1 MALMPDFHQEARSAR
16 MATETFPSSAMAEAP
31 PRLRRLTMADIAAA
45 LRAGRADFMGTP
57 TQLLFLCVIYPAF
70 GFVLARTAAGGALL
84 PLVWPLI
91 SGFALVGPVAA
102 LGLYE
107 ISRRREAGLPTSW
120 LDCFRVLQSPALPA
134 ILAMG
139 VIMAAI
145 FALWLLTARGI
156 FLLTLGDVTHAG
168 PAALLAEVFGTRGG
182 WALLVLGNA
191 AGLGF
196 AVLVLAISTFSFPML
211 LDRQVTLVT
220 AMATSWRAF
229 QENSRVM
236 LAWGLVVAL
245 GLAVGMATLFV
256 GLALSLPI
264 LGHATWHLYR
274 RALP

>member
-1 MALMPDFHQEARSAR
+1 MMPDFHQEARSAS
-16 MATETFPSSAMAEAP
+16 MATEAFHSSAIAEAR

-45 LRAGRADFMGTP
+45 LRAGRADFLETP
-57 TQLLFLCVIYPAF
+57 TQLLFLCVIYPAL
-70 GFVLARTAAGGALL
+70 GFLLARAAAGGALL

-107 ISRRREAGLPTSW
+107 ISRRRQAGLPTSW

-134 ILAMG
+134 ILGMG
-139 VIMAAI
+139 VLLAAI

-168 PAALLAEVFGTRGG
+168 PGALLNEVFGTRGG
-182 WALLVLGNA
+182 WALLLLGNA

-211 LDRQVTLVT
+211 LDRQVTLGT
-220 AMATSWRAF
+220 AIATSWQAF
-229 QENSRVM
+229 QDNRRVM